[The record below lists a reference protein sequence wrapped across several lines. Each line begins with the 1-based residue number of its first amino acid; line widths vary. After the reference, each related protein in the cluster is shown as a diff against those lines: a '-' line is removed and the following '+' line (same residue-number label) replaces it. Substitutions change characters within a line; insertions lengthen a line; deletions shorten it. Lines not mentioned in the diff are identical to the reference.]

1 MRVSRVY
8 TDGSAVGQRVSQVKV
23 CNIVSF
29 DMFLK
34 IELFSK
40 VMTESMCASAAS
52 SAAAAA
58 AANAARIP
66 PDGQVSEEVCEKIYY
81 FKLDARNKY
90 LIIFFKKFCRN
101 PPPS

>member
-23 CNIVSF
+23 CNIELI
-29 DMFLK
+29 DTFLK
-34 IELFSK
+34 IKLFLK

-52 SAAAAA
+52 SSAAA

-66 PDGQVSEEVCEKIYY
+66 PDGQVSEEVCEKYNISSYV
-81 FKLDARNKY
+81 RETC
-90 LIIFFKKFCRN
+90 I
-101 PPPS
+101 